1 MNTSE
6 ILAILNQKGVKIW
19 VENEKLN
26 IRSPKGVLTPEIQA
40 ELTAHK
46 PEILEF
52 LRDVSRQSSSSQCN
66 SSITSTIEL
75 PQGLSLQTIG
85 RLIGGIGD
93 KLSLD
98 CQEPVIEPRLMAQKL
113 SITFRPL
120 PRKYKNVE
128 ITKFRA
134 KLEQNLQEYGVN
146 IIPWE
151 QATREF
157 YYEINIPFTNIKKSI
172 KTRVVKTGI
181 NAVIDV
187 DRPASIRS
195 RAETFVA
202 EKLYQLYSQFILKGR
217 KISVTRIGSLIGWA
231 EDCAAKFIE
240 DPTNTQVIV
249 LTDIDKE
256 FVNFQTPYQEKI
268 KMGLN
273 TLVRTFSEIVIGISQ
288 SQFSILNMNLSDS
301 IFSMDEFD
309 QFVLKSLIPKVYVP
323 ILPLP
328 LSKFK
333 LGSYNPQSS
342 IYAQKLV
349 GLSTKL
355 VDTKLFPPGSKLS
368 EVIKRQSH
376 RDIVNVIVNGR
387 TGVSYGFVAYA
398 EPPQYIGEIEI
409 SESEWESLNCVS
421 GFSSDEVRQ
430 NTIGRRYLKTKI
442 GAEYR
447 FKQIPD
453 IWICSARS
461 GSNKTNLKIES
472 DILRIGLTDRL
483 LLDLPQGVDPKQGD
497 IKPSYD
503 VYVMLAIA
511 LSTSL
516 YAPNLINH
524 GMPMIHFHGYP
535 AMTWLQEHEYFM
547 GVNNPSVP
555 CGTYESGVFNFL
567 SIYNLVNQYGTDIN
581 LACLI
586 EPDHGTNIIAPDV
599 EYLLT
604 RLQIGCE
611 QSAIEL
617 GGKHFASLEKQ
628 NNY

>member
-1 MNTSE
+1 MNASE
-6 ILAILNQKGVKIW
+6 ILASLTQQGVQIW

-26 IRSPKGVLTPEIQA
+26 IRSPKGVLTPDIHAEI
-40 ELTAHK
+40 TARK

-52 LRDVSRQSSSSQCN
+52 LRRRNTTNTFPTVP
-66 SSITSTIEL
+66 L

-85 RLIGGIGD
+85 RLIGETGD
-93 KLSLD
+93 QLNPECK
-98 CQEPVIEPRLMAQKL
+98 EPIIDPKLMAQRL
-113 SITFRPL
+113 TVTFRPL
-120 PRKYKNVE
+120 PKGYKNAE
-128 ITKFRA
+128 ILKFRA
-134 KLEQNLQEYGVN
+134 DLEQKLQEYGVN
-146 IIPWE
+146 VTPWQ
-151 QATREF
+151 QATTEF
-157 YYEINIPFTNIKKSI
+157 CYQFKIPLINLKQSI

-187 DRPASIRS
+187 DRPPSVRS
-195 RAETFVA
+195 RSETFVA
-202 EKLYQLYSQFILKGR
+202 EKLYQLYSRFILKER
-217 KISVTRIGSLIGWA
+217 KISVSRIASLIGWA
-231 EDCAAKFIE
+231 EECAAKYIE
-240 DPTNTQVIV
+240 DPTNTQVII
-249 LTDIDKE
+249 LTKLDQDFI
-256 FVNFQTPYQEKI
+256 NFQTPYQQKI

-273 TLVRTFSEIVIGISQ
+273 TLVRTFSEIVIGVSD

-301 IFSMDEFD
+301 VFARDEID
-309 QFVLKSLIPKVYVP
+309 GFVLKSLIPKVYVP

-333 LGSYNPQSS
+333 LGQYNPLSS
-342 IYAQKLV
+342 SYAQKLV
-349 GLSTKL
+349 SLSTQL
-355 VDTKLFPPGSKLS
+355 EHTNLFPPGSKLS

-398 EPPQYIGEIEI
+398 EPPQYVGDIDIPEY
-409 SESEWESLNCVS
+409 EWENLAPVT
-421 GFSSDEVRQ
+421 GFSSNEVRQ
-430 NTIGRRYLKTKI
+430 NDVGRRYLKTKI
-442 GAEYR
+442 GAEYK

-461 GSNKTNLKIES
+461 GSNKTNLNLES

-483 LLDLPQGVDPKQGD
+483 LLDLPQGVDPTLAD

-511 LSTSL
+511 MSASL
-516 YAPNLINH
+516 YAPNLINN

-535 AMTWLQEHEYFM
+535 SVEWLQQHEYFM

-567 SIYNLVNQYGTDIN
+567 GIYNLVNQYGTDIN

-586 EPDHGTNIIAPDV
+586 EPDHGTNIITPDL

-604 RLQIGCE
+604 RLKAGCE

-617 GGKHFASLEKQ
+617 GGKHFASLKDKLALEQ
-628 NNY
+628 PQVNA

>member
-1 MNTSE
+1 MNASE
-6 ILAILNQKGVKIW
+6 ILTTLTQKGVQIW
-19 VENEKLN
+19 VENDRLN
-26 IRSPKGVLTPEIQA
+26 IRSPKGVLTPDIQA
-40 ELTAHK
+40 ELAARK
-46 PEILEF
+46 PELLEF
-52 LRDVSRQSSSSQCN
+52 LRDRN
-66 SSITSTIEL
+66 TITSPSVPL
-75 PQGLSLQTIG
+75 PEGLSLQTIG
-85 RLIGGIGD
+85 RLIGESGD
-93 KLSLD
+93 QLNPECK
-98 CQEPVIEPRLMAQKL
+98 EPVIDPKLMAQRL

-120 PRKYKNVE
+120 PKNYNNTE
-128 ITKFRA
+128 ILKFRA
-134 KLEQNLQEYGVN
+134 ELEQKLQEYGVN
-146 IIPWE
+146 VTPWQ
-151 QATREF
+151 QATTEF
-157 YYEINIPFTNIKKSI
+157 RYEVNIPLINVKKSI

-187 DRPASIRS
+187 DRPPSIRS
-195 RAETFVA
+195 RSETFAA
-202 EKLYQLYSQFILKGR
+202 EKLYQLYSRFVLKDR
-217 KISVTRIGSLIGWA
+217 KISVSRIAGLIGWA

-249 LTDIDKE
+249 LTDLDKE
-256 FVNFQTPYQEKI
+256 FVNFQTPYQQKI

-273 TLVRTFSEIVIGISQ
+273 TLVRTFSEIVIGVSQ

-301 IFSMDEFD
+301 VFNRDEISG
-309 QFVLKSLIPKVYVP
+309 FVLKSLIPKVYVP

-333 LGSYNPQSS
+333 LGNFNPQSS
-342 IYAQKLV
+342 NYAQKLV
-349 GLSTKL
+349 SLSSQL
-355 VDTKLFPPGSKLS
+355 ADTNLFPPGSKLS

-398 EPPQYIGEIEI
+398 EPPKYIGEVEI
-409 SESEWESLNCVS
+409 SASEWESLSYVD
-421 GFSSDEVRQ
+421 GFNSEEVRQ
-430 NTIGRRYLKTKI
+430 NDIGRRYLKTKI
-442 GAEYR
+442 GAEYK

-461 GSNKTNLKIES
+461 GSNKTNLNLDS

-483 LLDLPQGVDPKQGD
+483 LLDLPNGIDPQSTD

-511 LSTSL
+511 LSASL
-516 YAPNLINH
+516 YSPNLISN

-535 AMTWLQEHEYFM
+535 AIKWLEQHEYFM

-567 SIYNLVNQYGTDIN
+567 GIYNLVNQYGTDIN

-586 EPDHGTNIIAPDV
+586 EPDHGTNIIAPDL
-599 EYLLT
+599 EYLIT
-604 RLQIGCE
+604 RLKAGCN
-611 QSAIEL
+611 QSVIEL
-617 GGKHFASLEKQ
+617 GGKYFASLKEKAVD
-628 NNY
+628 NSAA

>member
-1 MNTSE
+1 MNASE
-6 ILAILNQKGVKIW
+6 ILATLNRKGVQIW

-26 IRSPKGVLTPEIQA
+26 IRSPKGVLTPDIQA
-40 ELTAHK
+40 EITARK
-46 PEILEF
+46 LEILEF
-52 LRDVSRQSSSSQCN
+52 LRERN
-66 SSITSTIEL
+66 SSFITPITPL

-85 RLIGGIGD
+85 RLIGETGD
-93 KLSLD
+93 QLSLE
-98 CQEPVIEPRLMAQKL
+98 CKEPIIDPKLMAQKL

-120 PRKYKNVE
+120 PKGYKNTQ
-128 ITKFRA
+128 ILKFRTE
-134 KLEQNLQEYGVN
+134 LEQKLQEYGVKVT
-146 IIPWE
+146 PWQ
-151 QATREF
+151 QATTEF
-157 YYEINIPFTNIKKSI
+157 RYEINIPFTNIKKSI

-187 DRPASIRS
+187 DRPPTVRS
-195 RAETFVA
+195 RAETFAA
-202 EKLYQLYSQFILKGR
+202 EKLYQLYSRFILKDR
-217 KISVTRIGSLIGWA
+217 KISVTRIGSLIAWA

-249 LTDIDKE
+249 LTNLDKE
-256 FVNFQTPYQEKI
+256 FVNFQTPYQQKI

-273 TLVRTFSEIVIGISQ
+273 TLVRTFSEIVIGVSD

-301 IFSMDEFD
+301 VFSMDEID
-309 QFVLKSLIPKVYVP
+309 RFVLKSLIPKVYVP

-333 LGSYNPQSS
+333 LGNYNTQSS
-342 IYAQKLV
+342 SYAQKLV
-349 GLSTKL
+349 SLSTQL
-355 VDTKLFPPGSKLS
+355 ADTNLFPPGSKLS

-409 SESEWESLNCVS
+409 PESEWESLTPIT
-421 GFSSDEVRQ
+421 GFNSDEVRQ
-430 NTIGRRYLKTKI
+430 NTIGRRYLKTKT
-442 GAEYR
+442 GTEYQ

-461 GSNKTNLKIES
+461 GSNKTNLQLES

-483 LLDLPQGVDPKQGD
+483 LLDLPEGVDPKLAD

-511 LSTSL
+511 LSASL
-516 YAPNLINH
+516 YAPSLINN

-535 AMTWLQEHEYFM
+535 AVEWLQQHEYVM
-547 GVNNPSVP
+547 GVDNPSVP

-567 SIYNLVNQYGTDIN
+567 GIYNLVNQYGTDIN

-586 EPDHGTNIIAPDV
+586 EPDHGTNIITPNL
-599 EYLLT
+599 EYLLA
-604 RLQIGCE
+604 RLKTGCE

-617 GGKHFASLEKQ
+617 GGKHFASLKDKST
-628 NNY
+628 NK